1 MLSRG
6 MFVLFEISG
15 EDINHPTCQTIKKHY
30 VLILTMGIGLLVIQ
44 AGIPLFSILYSYYL
58 TTSN

>member
-6 MFVLFEISG
+6 IFVLFEISG
-15 EDINHPTCQTIKKHY
+15 EGINHPTCKTIKKHY
-30 VLILTMGIGLLVIQ
+30 VLILTMGIALLLIE

-58 TTSN
+58 TTNN